1 MLRWGVELLSRHK
14 AYIVVLGLAGVAL
27 GVDRFLLSG
36 EATSPSKAS
45 ATLPPPTSTSVPTAA
60 AGLAPPTVKSS
71 LAARLHALEPEGGVE
86 SPNEVGNAFVPEWD
100 TGVAPDATTS
110 ESPVLRGAGGWLRL
124 TSVIPG
130 RAAVLNGTI
139 VFVGKE
145 QAVPAEPDS
154 TTTRTGR
161 SGSDEDR
168 RTVLLVRA
176 EERGVVVRVGDQEVE
191 LSLASRGEPPR
202 LRAVDDRP

>member
-1 MLRWGVELLSRHK
+1 M
-14 AYIVVLGLAGVAL
+14 AL
-27 GVDRFLLSG
+27 GVDRVLLSG

-45 ATLPPPTSTSVPTAA
+45 ATLPPPTPTSVPTPAA
-60 AGLAPPTVKSS
+60 VPPSPMVKSS
-71 LAARLHALEPEGGVE
+71 LAARLHALEPERGEE
-86 SPNEVGNAFVPEWD
+86 SPNEVGNAFVPEWE
-100 TGVAPDATTS
+100 TGATPPAPAS

-145 QAVPAEPDS
+145 QAVPAEPNS
-154 TTTRTGR
+154 TSTRTGR

-168 RTVLLVRA
+168 RRVLLVRA
-176 EERGVVVRVGDQEVE
+176 EERSVVVRVGDQEVE
-191 LSLASRGEPPR
+191 LSLATRGEAPR
-202 LRAVDDRP
+202 SRAADDRP